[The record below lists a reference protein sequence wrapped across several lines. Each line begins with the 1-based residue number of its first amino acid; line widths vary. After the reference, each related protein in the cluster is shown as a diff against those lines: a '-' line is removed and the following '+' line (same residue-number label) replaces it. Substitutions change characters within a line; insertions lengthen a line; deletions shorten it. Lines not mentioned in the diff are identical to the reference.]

1 MVSVAV
7 MKDPDGGAMQ
17 KAAAPTYIRMF
28 PASRCARSA
37 TGVSLPRCTRWRR
50 AAPNV
55 WDRSR
60 QLPDFLPPL
69 RLTPPMPDQ
78 VRTWRRLAG

>member
-37 TGVSLPRCTRWRR
+37 TGVSLPR
-50 AAPNV
+50 
-55 WDRSR
+55 S
-60 QLPDFLPPL
+60 
-69 RLTPPMPDQ
+69 
-78 VRTWRRLAG
+78 LAGGEQHLTSGIDHDDSRTSCHRFG

>member
-37 TGVSLPRCTRWRR
+37 TGVSLPRCTR
-50 AAPNV
+50 
-55 WDRSR
+55 
-60 QLPDFLPPL
+60 
-69 RLTPPMPDQ
+69 
-78 VRTWRRLAG
+78 LAESST